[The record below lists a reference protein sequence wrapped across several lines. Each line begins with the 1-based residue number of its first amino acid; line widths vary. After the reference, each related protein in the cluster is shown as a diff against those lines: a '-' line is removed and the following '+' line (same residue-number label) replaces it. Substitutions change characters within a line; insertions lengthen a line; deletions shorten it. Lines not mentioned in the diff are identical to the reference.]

1 MRISDW
7 SSDVCSS
14 DLAKAIVPDYALGT
28 HVAALGLTFSDPQA
42 IPASFSEGAFIGEHG
57 SFNRNPPAGY
67 KVVFVPFRDGKPS
80 GNPVDFLS
88 DFVDKEG
95 NARGRRIGRAAW
107 RERGWQDV

>member
-88 DFVDKEG
+88 DFVEYRKSVVSGKGVSVRVDLG
-95 NARGRRIGRAAW
+95 GRRII
-107 RERGWQDV
+107 

>member
-1 MRISDW
+1 MSPRHPRSTRTDPLCPYP
-7 SSDVCSS
+7 SPFR
-14 DLAKAIVPDYALGT
+14 AALGT